1 MHIKKMKIK
10 YKENGSTKEFE
21 LEKFYLTKSAEVE
34 FKDQIKVQ
42 DRFINEIE
50 LVWKDNKLRC
60 REIEASTMRDCRW
73 IVIA

>member
-1 MHIKKMKIK
+1 MKIK

-34 FKDQIKVQ
+34 YKDQIKVQ

-50 LVWKDNKLRC
+50 LVWKDNKLKC
-60 REIEASTMRDCRW
+60 REIEASTMRDCR
-73 IVIA
+73 